1 MIFYR
6 YRYLL
11 WAFIVWLGVLPPG
24 LAIAQTKTENAP
36 AETTGQFTPSQRK
49 EIIEIVR
56 EALKSDPTLL
66 RDAILALQAEIAK
79 EREAGSRTIADEQK
93 ALLHDPLDAVKGN
106 PAGDVMVVE
115 FYDVRCPYCRKME
128 PALAEL
134 LRRDPKIG
142 LILKEFP
149 ILGPPS
155 VLAARALL
163 AAARQNGYFRLR
175 EILMQQSAPP
185 SEETLRSDAEQAGLD
200 WKRLRQDM
208 DDPAIQQKIDANLAL
223 ARAIGVDGTPA
234 FVVGTRLI
242 GGAVPIAELQEA
254 VAAARKNAQDK
265 ASP

>member
-1 MIFYR
+1 MTFYR
-6 YRYLL
+6 SLL
-11 WAFIVWLGVLPPG
+11 CAFVVWLGAFSPG
-24 LAIAQTKTENAP
+24 LAAAQAKTENAP
-36 AETTGQFTPSQRK
+36 AETQGQFTASQRK
-49 EIIEIVR
+49 EIIAIVR

-79 EREAGSRTIADEQK
+79 EEGAASGQTLADHQK

-106 PAGDVMVVE
+106 SAGDVMVVE

-134 LRRDPKIG
+134 LQRDPKIG
-142 LILKEFP
+142 LVLKEFP

-185 SEETLRSDAEQAGLD
+185 SEETLRIDAEQAGLD

-223 ARAIGVDGTPA
+223 ARAIGIDGTPA

-254 VAAARKNAQDK
+254 VAAARASQQDK
-265 ASP
+265 AAR